1 MSIFYS
7 IHFKVEVVRSDT
19 ALKLDRDGGF
29 GIKATE
35 DIKQNDII
43 EGLIGLL
50 INYYADVQVISVWIS
65 SVCYLL

>member
-1 MSIFYS
+1 MSLFYS

-19 ALKLDRDGGF
+19 AWKLDRDGGF
-29 GIKATE
+29 CIKATE

-50 INYYADVQVISVWIS
+50 IHYYADVQVISVWIS